1 MKPRKYQSEAIELL
15 KKSIARGNKKVM
27 LALPT
32 GAGKSIVA
40 REVVRMAKEK
50 NSQVLFLAHRI
61 ILIDQMKRV
70 LSDFDNVVVETL
82 QTSKNK
88 LHDDIKIVIIDEGHW
103 SANSNIQQDVMSKYP
118 NAITIGMSATPITAS
133 GHRLKSWETVV
144 STVQTIDLVNAGFL
158 SNVKVLAPVNLD
170 RSGFKVTAGEYNIKD
185 VGKEVTKSTIV
196 NGVVE
201 KYIQYADG
209 LKTLV
214 FCVNVEHSELM
225 SEEFRKYGYKSA
237 HYHSKMNKRER
248 EIVLDNFKEGKITVL
263 TNVETLTTGFD
274 VPDIYCGIFATPTK
288 SIVKAVQCY
297 GRLLR
302 LDPNNKNKTALI
314 LDCGNVIQDTIHP
327 LDIIDFEREPERNNT
342 CKICE
347 GETKII
353 NQSVRE
359 EDGIFIKITVRE
371 CIECKNIE
379 TKESAILDNILIC
392 EECDEQIEKGESN
405 TITKMDNGS
414 IELFSVCP
422 HCGHETP
429 LRSIKAIDT
438 DLEEIEATI
447 IMKNCETWDDIR
459 DQLRKATN
467 AEGKLYHHKW
477 SKIAVKLL
485 EDEGFT
491 VDEVKKSIDFYTK
504 NGWGLGGIPQA
515 MINRRDKV
523 G

>member
-40 REVVRMAKEK
+40 REIVRMAKEK
-50 NSQVLFLAHRI
+50 NSEVLFLAHRI

-133 GHRLKSWETVV
+133 GHRLKSWETTI
-144 STVQTIDLVNAGFL
+144 STVQTIDLVEAGFL
-158 SNVKVLAPVNLD
+158 SKVKVLAPINLD

-185 VGKEVTKSTIV
+185 VGEEVTKSTIV

-225 SEEFRKYGYKSA
+225 AEEFRRYGYKSA
-237 HYHSKMNKRER
+237 HYHSKMSKRER
-248 EIVLDNFKEGKITVL
+248 EEVLDDFKNDKITVL

-302 LDPNNKNKTALI
+302 LDSNNKNKTALI

-327 LDIIDFEREPERNNT
+327 LDIIDFEREPDKNNT
-342 CKICE
+342 CKVCE

-371 CIECKNIE
+371 CIQCKNIE
-379 TKESAILDNILIC
+379 TKESAVLDNILIC

-405 TITKMDNGS
+405 TITKMDGGS

-438 DLEEIEATI
+438 DLEEIEAKI
-447 IMKNCETWDDIR
+447 IMKDCETWDDIR

-467 AEGKLYHHKW
+467 KEGKLYHHKW

-491 VDEVKKSIDFYTK
+491 IDEVKQSIEFYTK
-504 NGWGLGGIPQA
+504 KGWNLGGLPSS
-515 MINRRDKV
+515 MIKRRDKAM
-523 G
+523 